1 MYKQLFILILLLVS
15 LSGNAQWSWQYTNT
29 QQAPANANF
38 TILDQAVDSA
48 NNLYLVYSVDPG
60 KQLYFSKVN
69 AIGQTLWTNTLGVPS
84 FSLVD
89 VTRGRI
95 HVNNN
100 KAYVYY
106 VGQGSSVAAVAA
118 QYDTAGNFINY
129 LNTSQINSIWVY
141 DVFGLQA
148 LPGGALLSYYSY
160 GNALT
165 NNDTVYVRKFSNN
178 GNLAWQLKYP
188 VLRTGAFSPCY
199 YNNNGQFY
207 FTYTNDSLAGG
218 VHYLTTFTR
227 CIDTNGTVLW
237 TNQQPGLVGR
247 FIKPLNNSTDMIVCG
262 PTNPNG
268 GLNGNNVGDIVL
280 SRINGVNG
288 QTVWTQTY
296 NGSDSKRDEVYG
308 LVIDPMNS
316 IYVAGAENIQA
327 VVAAYNR
334 SILLQ
339 YNAAGQLGYAK
350 KGPITSTINGLFINP
365 LQELLTLEILNGQV
379 KLGKYQ
385 AVSGLGIDSLTY
397 PVTYAIG
404 KADAV
409 CSHTADVFF
418 TYSEGHCGA
427 NHVEAM
433 RFCSRA
439 VCNPNALNEQDLV
452 SSPLFF
458 PNPSNG
464 NLRFSEKTMPTH
476 IDVRSL
482 DGRRIPIEQ
491 DGLTL
496 RLPCYAQ
503 GYFILLY
510 DYAGQWHQQS
520 IVVR

>member
-1 MYKQLFILILLLVS
+1 MRYFISFFCLLVFS
-15 LSGNAQWSWQYTNT
+15 LSAKAQWSWQYTT
-29 QQAPANANF
+29 MQQAPANANF
-38 TILDQAVDSA
+38 TIIDQVVDSS
-48 NNLYLVYSVDPG
+48 NSLYLLYSVDPG
-60 KQLYFSKVN
+60 KQLYFSKLN
-69 AIGQTLWTNTLGVPS
+69 AMGQTQWTNTLGVPS

-95 HVNNN
+95 HINNN

-106 VGQGSSVAAVAA
+106 VGQGSTVAAVAVH
-118 QYDTAGNFINY
+118 YDTAGNFINY
-129 LNTSQINSIWVY
+129 INTSQINTIWVY

-148 LPGGALLSYYSY
+148 LPGGSLLSYYSY
-160 GNALT
+160 GNAQT
-165 NNDTVYVRKFSNN
+165 NNDTVYVRKYTNN

-199 YNNNGQFY
+199 YNGTNQFY
-207 FTYTNDSLAGG
+207 FTYTNDSIAGG

-237 TNQQPGLVGR
+237 TNQQPSYVAR
-247 FIKPLNNSTDMIVCG
+247 FIKPLYNSPDIVVCG

-268 GLNGNNVGDIVL
+268 GLNGNSTGDIVL

-288 QTVWTQTY
+288 QTIWTQTY
-296 NGSDSKRDEVYG
+296 NGTDSKRDEVYG
-308 LVIDPMNS
+308 MVIDPMNA
-316 IYVAGAENIQA
+316 IYLAGSENIQA
-327 VVAAYNR
+327 NTPFYNR

-339 YNAAGQLGYAK
+339 YTANGQAGYAK
-350 KGPITSTINGLFINP
+350 KGNVTSTINGLFINP

-397 PVTYAIG
+397 PVNYLVG

-409 CSHTADVFF
+409 CSNTADVFF

-439 VCNPNALNEQDLV
+439 VCNPNSLQENNTT
-452 SSPLFF
+452 SNSFF
-458 PNPSNG
+458 YPNPCEGMLMFNEAILPSKIALIG
-464 NLRFSEKTMPTH
+464 M
-476 IDVRSL
+476 
-482 DGRRIPIEQ
+482 DGRRYPFICNGNTMQLPL
-491 DGLTL
+491 GLKGVFLLRYQINETL
-496 RLPCYAQ
+496 
-503 GYFILLY
+503 
-510 DYAGQWHQQS
+510 HQQR